1 MDGVFVLFCLTV
13 CQFLFSYT
21 TFFNMDS
28 WTQAVATATC
38 LMIKPNEMTTLVT
51 RWNNTNQLTLTP
63 WFNVGLLISPTTQKT
78 SLRFTLPP
86 SASSRVSLCHD
97 VCSGWWVWFCCPLAG
112 LVLAPLPTRFSYTGS
127 GNIPIQRSNAPKLSA
142 IGVNNQHTPTVLW
155 VQARINQLAAW
166 LCELSS

>member
-1 MDGVFVLFCLTV
+1 MDGVFVCFFVWQSVSFSSLKPLFLI
-13 CQFLFSYT
+13 
-21 TFFNMDS
+21 
-28 WTQAVATATC
+28 WTAEHKQLPRLYV
-38 LMIKPNEMTTLVT
+38 LWKNKMTTLVT

-97 VCSGWWVWFCCPLAG
+97 VCSGRWVWFCCPLAG

-142 IGVNNQHTPTVLW
+142 IGVNNQHTPPVLR
-155 VQARINQLAAW
+155 VQARINQLAVW

>member
-13 CQFLFSYT
+13 CQFLFSSST
-21 TFFNMDS
+21 PLFLI
-28 WTQAVATATC
+28 WTAEHKQLPRLYV
-38 LMIKPNEMTTLVT
+38 LWKNKMTTLVT

-63 WFNVGLLISPTTQKT
+63 WFNVSLLISPTTRKT

-86 SASSRVSLCHD
+86 SASSQVSLCHD
-97 VCSGWWVWFCCPLAG
+97 VCSSWWVWFCCPLAG

-155 VQARINQLAAW
+155 VQARINQLAVW